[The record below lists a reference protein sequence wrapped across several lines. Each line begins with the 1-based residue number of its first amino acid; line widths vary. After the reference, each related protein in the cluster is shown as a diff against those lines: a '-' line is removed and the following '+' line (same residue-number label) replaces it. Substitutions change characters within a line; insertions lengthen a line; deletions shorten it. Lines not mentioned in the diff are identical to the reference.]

1 MPRDGGHVTNRKHLR
16 SDQGNSAVDTRTS
29 VVESE
34 QETAPASAANTS
46 EGLTEPIGGSAMQQD
61 TNVTRLR
68 RQVVAVDYLEMCA
81 RKLNEAKQA
90 RLVAVRAARDHGL
103 SYQTIG
109 DALGLTEAGV
119 RQIVYRAGGDA

>member
-1 MPRDGGHVTNRKHLR
+1 ME
-16 SDQGNSAVDTRTS
+16 TRTS

-34 QETAPASAANTS
+34 QQTALAGGGTPN
-46 EGLTEPIGGSAMQQD
+46 EGLTEPLGGSAVQQD

-81 RKLNEAKQA
+81 RKLAEAKQA

-119 RQIVYRAGGDA
+119 RQIVYRDGGTA